1 MIGHRIQKC
10 NKQLAASDMS
20 LVPEAAAKTAQA
32 VDLVTAKAMP
42 GAAGRTRLSPIVVPR
57 TSEVLAKEL
66 RRQILGG
73 AFPPGSSLPAESEI
87 VAQTA
92 LSRGSVREA
101 LRILE
106 SEGLVVTRPGRYGG
120 AIAQRPDDDS
130 LRHSISIFV
139 QGRGISLISL
149 LQTREA
155 VEPPL
160 AALAAKNRTEEEL
173 QEMKLATES
182 VEAAFVDT
190 PKFLLANVEWHMAIA
205 AASHNEL
212 LRGIIHSLSSM
223 IHKVSAIESFASDDV
238 RKKVLHAHRRILE
251 AITAKDEKAASRRMA
266 LHLAA
271 VTVATTELPS
281 APMVLDF

>member
-1 MIGHRIQKC
+1 MD
-10 NKQLAASDMS
+10 SEMS
-20 LVPEAAAKTAQA
+20 LMSEVKTDLA
-32 VDLVTAKAMP
+32 VDLPLNKALL
-42 GAAGRTRLSPIVVPR
+42 GTAGRVKLAPIVVPK

-73 AFPPGSSLPAESEI
+73 AFPPGSTLPAESEL
-87 VAQTA
+87 VAQTG

-106 SEGLVVTRPGRYGG
+106 SESLVVTRPGRYGG
-120 AIAQRPDDDS
+120 SVVQRPGDES
-130 LRHSISIFV
+130 LRRSISIFV

-155 VEPPL
+155 VEPSL

-173 QEMKLATES
+173 EELIRATER
-182 VEAAFVDT
+182 VEAAFADT
-190 PKFLLANVEWHMAIA
+190 PKFLLENVDWHMAIA

-212 LRGIIHSLSSM
+212 LRGFMHSLAKM
-223 IHKVSAIESFASDDV
+223 VHKVSAIDNFASDDV
-238 RKKVLHAHRRILE
+238 RKKVLYAHRTILE
-251 AITAKDEKAASRRMA
+251 AITAKDEKAAERRMA
-266 LHLAA
+266 RHLAA
-271 VTVATTELPS
+271 VTAATGDFPS

>member
-1 MIGHRIQKC
+1 
-10 NKQLAASDMS
+10 MS
-20 LVPEAAAKTAQA
+20 LVPEAAANTRLARDLVAAQA
-32 VDLVTAKAMP
+32 IS
-42 GAAGRTRLSPIVVPR
+42 GAAGRARLSPIVVPR
-57 TSEVLAKEL
+57 TSDVLAKEL

-73 AFPPGSSLPAESEI
+73 TFPPGSSLPAESEI

-120 AIAQRPDDDS
+120 SIAQRPDDDS